1 MEQTRM
7 ETKEF
12 RQPGEEGGQGAKHTG
27 NVGFFP
33 APSAAGDLQLR
44 LAELERENLR
54 LQRLVTE
61 LLFKNQELRKAL
73 CQ

>member
-1 MEQTRM
+1 MEI
-7 ETKEF
+7 KEV
-12 RQPGEEGGQGAKHTG
+12 RQPGEEGGQGAKHAG
-27 NVGFFP
+27 NLGFFP
-33 APSAAGDLQLR
+33 AQSAAADFQLR